1 MSRAS
6 VRVDGAT
13 IASIEAGLLLLV
25 GVAPADDAATA
36 SRMAQKCAE
45 LRIFADDDGRFNRSL
60 LDTGGEVLVVS
71 QFTLLAD
78 TRRGR
83 RPGFT
88 DAAPPDIAAPL
99 VTAFADALR
108 RLGLRVAE
116 GRFGAKMEVEL
127 VNQGPVT
134 IVLDSADL
142 DRPRRT

>member
-6 VRVDGAT
+6 VRVERDT
-13 IASIEAGLLLLV
+13 IASIDSGLLLLV
-25 GVAPADDAATA
+25 GVGPADDAATA
-36 SRMAQKCAE
+36 LRMAQKCAE

-60 LDTGGEVLVVS
+60 LDTGGEALVVS

-83 RPGFT
+83 RPSFT
-88 DAAPPDIAAPL
+88 DAAPPELAEPL
-99 VTAFADALR
+99 VTAFSDALR
-108 RLGLRVAE
+108 SIGLRVAE

-127 VNQGPVT
+127 VNDGPAT

-142 DRPRRT
+142 DRPRGG